1 MKNMRVSAKLI
12 VSFLIVIILATIVG
26 AIGIVGMSQLSSA
39 QNALY
44 SENLLAVEAMG
55 NLRELFANEGNAI
68 RTMILHRDNT
78 ERIRTTMAQFAEF
91 DRIADENFASY
102 ELTIV
107 DQSLEGAFL
116 TARQTWLT
124 EYASLKNRTFGLI
137 NEGRFDE
144 AYELYTTE
152 GAAIIAPITSGL
164 EESARINHEWAVTSH
179 TEGDLLA
186 SRLTII
192 QIAVLVATIAIS
204 LFLALYISRLISR
217 PLGTLSAFMNRAGTT
232 GDISISPEDAKI
244 ISAYSEVKDEIG
256 QAIKDSV
263 KFVDHVTHISS
274 DLETI
279 SGGDLTIDVK
289 RLSEKDTMGNSLHSM
304 VDNLNNMFSNIQSS
318 TSQVS
323 VGSKQVA
330 DGAQTLAQGSTEQA
344 ASIEQLSASIGE
356 IARKTK
362 ENAETADRTA
372 KLSATI
378 KESALK
384 GSNQMDDMIMAVKD
398 INEASQSISQIIK
411 TIDDIAFQTNIL
423 ALNAAVE
430 AARAGQHGKGFAV
443 VAEEVRN
450 LASKSA
456 EAAKDT
462 GVMIQNSMGKA
473 KLGTQIAGDTA
484 ESLKDIVTGITE
496 SSQLVSGIA
505 EASEEQSQ
513 GITQIN
519 IGIDQVAQVVQQNSA
534 TAEESAAASEEMSG
548 QSSVLEELVSRF
560 KLKNTGDFS
569 KLPGM
574 VPGISQFSE
583 HSRPE
588 QENFA
593 HLNIQNSSFGKY

>member
-1 MKNMRVSAKLI
+1 MKNMKVSAKLI

-44 SENLLAVEAMG
+44 SENLLAIEAMG

-68 RTMILHRDNT
+68 RTMILHQDNP

-91 DRIADENFASY
+91 DEIAEYNFAKY

-107 DQSLEGAFL
+107 DQSQEGAFL

-124 EYASLKNRTFGLI
+124 EYDSLKTRTFELI

-152 GAAIIAPITSGL
+152 GVAIVAPITSGL
-164 EESARINHEWAVTSH
+164 EESARINHEWAVASH
-179 TEGDLLA
+179 TEGDILF
-186 SRLTII
+186 SRLTMVQII
-192 QIAVLVATIAIS
+192 VLAATILIS
-204 LFLALYISRLISR
+204 VFLAFYISRLISR
-217 PLGTLSAFMNRAGTT
+217 PLSTLSAFMKKAGTT
-232 GDISISPEDAKI
+232 GDISITPEAAKV
-244 ISAYSEVKDEIG
+244 ISACSEIRDEIG
-256 QAIKDSV
+256 QAIGDTA
-263 KFVDHVTHISS
+263 KFVEHVTYISTE
-274 DLETI
+274 LETI
-279 SGGDLTIDVK
+279 AAGDLTVSVK

-304 VDNLNNMFSNIQSS
+304 VENLNNMFSNIHNS

-330 DGAQTLAQGSTEQA
+330 DGAQSLAQGSTEQA

-372 KLSATI
+372 RLSATI

-384 GSNQMDDMIMAVKD
+384 GSNQMDDMILAVKD

-473 KLGTQIAGDTA
+473 ELGTQIAGNTA
-484 ESLKDIVTGITE
+484 ESLREIVTGITE
-496 SSQLVSGIA
+496 SSKLISGIA

-513 GITQIN
+513 GISQIN
-519 IGIDQVAQVVQQNSA
+519 VGIDQVAQVVQQNSA

-548 QSSVLEELVSRF
+548 QSAILEELVSRF
-560 KLKNTGDFS
+560 KLKGTDAINGA
-569 KLPGM
+569 LPFATQM
-574 VPGISQFSE
+574 KSE
-583 HSRPE
+583 S
-588 QENFA
+588 ENFTR
-593 HLNIQNSSFGKY
+593 LNAGPGNFGKY